1 MPAPIDEVV
10 KRRVVQQWLA
20 GEAREKIIA
29 DNNIAAGTISIIVDD
44 YKAGL
49 DAFDL
54 DSFRELT
61 SEAKKRG
68 MTPNDLAS
76 FFRLYNFFRGSG
88 AKENEIESFITNVN
102 SGYIPPRKAIELINQ
117 IYEIS
122 KSELVPPNQLPNYVR
137 QKLEEKQ
144 KIEEQIQE
152 VGAVLQTKNV
162 KAKAINE
169 HVKLT
174 EKLDKHGLSTA
185 DVNKLVK
192 LVVNAKRY
200 GFDAKKFVA
209 KLSNIKEIEKREK
222 GLRGNCVIFSKQ
234 AEKYKEI
241 IPLAQLIWDLH
252 IGKNELISFKIAVC
266 EAAELYGF
274 PRSTAA
280 VYVLN
285 NLKEYNKKGQLK
297 KELSSLYLQ
306 KYAVEEFCSRHSQV
320 IMALTNLRSHGIDEE
335 QIMAVN
341 NFMESNGYKAS
352 SITST
357 K

>member
-49 DAFDL
+49 DSFDL
-54 DSFRELT
+54 DSFRELAL
-61 SEAKKRG
+61 EARKRG
-68 MTPNDLAS
+68 MTPSNLAS

-88 AKENEIESFITNVN
+88 AAEKDVESFITNIN
-102 SGYIPPRKAIELINQ
+102 SGYIPPDKAIELINQ

-122 KSELVPPNQLPNYVR
+122 RNESVPPDQLSNYIK

-144 KIEEQIQE
+144 RIDDDIQQAD
-152 VGAVLQTKNV
+152 AVLQSKNV
-162 KAKAINE
+162 KVKMIDE

-174 EKLDKHGLSTA
+174 EKLDKHGLSTQ

-200 GFDAKKFVA
+200 GFDAKKFVG

-234 AEKYKEI
+234 AAKYKEI
-241 IPLAQLIWDLH
+241 IPLAQLIYDMR
-252 IGKNELISFKIAVC
+252 IDKSELISFKVAVNQ
-266 EAAELYGF
+266 AAEMY
-274 PRSTAA
+274 RITTSAA
-280 VYVLN
+280 ALRVINVITD
-285 NLKEYNKKGQLK
+285 YNKKGQLK
-297 KELSSLYLQ
+297 RELSELSFQ
-306 KYAVEEFCSRHSQV
+306 KYAINEFCSCNGQAIR
-320 IMALTNLRSHGIDEE
+320 AFLNLKGYGVTEDRILQLNSFLED
-335 QIMAVN
+335 
-341 NFMESNGYKAS
+341 NGYKDMKCIS
-352 SITST
+352 
-357 K
+357 